1 MVGTEPKAA
10 TTNPE
15 IGVMRALHQVQLV
28 NEADEGAAATDLPN
42 GTYGFTWAPQSE
54 APLFRTQG
62 YQSFE
67 IHKAA
72 GGEIYLIGF
81 ITAEDSSRLAS
92 SGEDYYI
99 NLYPLPY
106 EGATKAVS
114 IAKSRILQHREPTRE
129 AGNAIKLKLAPV
141 RNTVQ

>member
-1 MVGTEPKAA
+1 MAGTEPKVA
-10 TTNPE
+10 TTSPE
-15 IGVMRALHQVQLV
+15 IEAIRALNQVQLI
-28 NEADEGAAATDLPN
+28 ADEGEGTAAADLPN
-42 GTYGFTWAPQSE
+42 GKYGFSWAPQAE
-54 APLFRTQG
+54 APVFRKQG

-72 GGEIYLIGF
+72 DGEIHLIGF

-92 SGEDYYI
+92 SAEDFYI

-106 EGATKAVS
+106 ESATKAVS
-114 IAKSRILQHREPTRE
+114 IAKSQILQHRDPARD